1 MKISIVAPV
10 YNEENGIAEFCK
22 EVLAVMGKV
31 VDCDFELL
39 LVNDGSGDGSLE
51 RIKQQAESD
60 PHIRYLSFTRNFGHQ
75 AALRAGLANA
85 TGDAVISMDSDLQ
98 HPPRLLP
105 DMIRKWQEGY
115 DIVYTIR
122 KSGRETGILKR
133 LSSKGFYFVLNRLSG
148 LNLEEGAADFR
159 LLDAKVVE
167 IIRALP
173 EPNLFLRGFIQWS
186 GFRVHSFEYTPDARF
201 AGSSKYSLHKM
212 ISLALHGITQFSV
225 KPLRLANILG
235 FLSALSGM
243 IYGFFA
249 VWQHAVNRATVSG
262 WTSVIVCILIMGG
275 MQLLILGIIGEY
287 LGRAFIQAKHRPDY
301 IIKEMSRS

>member
-10 YNEENGIAEFCK
+10 YNEEEGIAEFCK
-22 EVLAVMGKV
+22 AVLAVMDSIAG
-31 VDCDFELL
+31 CDYELL
-39 LVNDGSGDGSLE
+39 LVNDGSRDGSLE
-51 RIKQQAESD
+51 KMKQQAEGN
-60 PHIRYLSFTRNFGHQ
+60 PHVRYLSFTRNFGHQ
-75 AALRAGLANA
+75 SALRAGLANA

-105 DMIRKWQEGY
+105 DMIRKWQDGY

-133 LSSKGFYFVLNRLSG
+133 LTSKGFYVVLNKLSG
-148 LNLEEGAADFR
+148 LDLEEGAADFR
-159 LLDAKVVE
+159 LLDRKVVE

-186 GFRVHSFEYTPDARF
+186 GFRVHSFDYTPEARF
-201 AGSSKYSLHKM
+201 AGSSKYSVRKM

-225 KPLRLANILG
+225 KPLRLANFLG
-235 FLSALSGM
+235 LISALSGL
-243 IYGFFA
+243 IYGVFA
-249 VWQHAVNRATVSG
+249 VWQHVVNHATVSG

-287 LGRAFIQAKHRPDY
+287 LGRVFIQTKHRPDY